1 MNQWALVLVMFAG
14 LSQAGST
21 VDKELHKITNFRFVS
36 PQLASSGMLDLDSYQ
51 YIEAYGFEHVI
62 NLIPGNQIKERK
74 HVQSLGLSY
83 QQIAVD
89 WGNPTLENFQQFV
102 ALMQSYGDAKVYVHC
117 EMNMRASAF
126 VYLYRV
132 TELGVDAELAI
143 KDMQAIWT
151 PKGTW
156 QAFIDQVLAAQQSS

>member
-1 MNQWALVLVMFAG
+1 MKNIALFLIMFAG
-14 LSQAGST
+14 FSHADKD
-21 VDKELHKITNFRFVS
+21 VDKALHEITNFRFVS
-36 PQLASSGMLDLDSYQ
+36 PQLASSGMLDLESYQ
-51 YIEAYGFEHVI
+51 YIKAYGFEHVI

-89 WGNPTLENFQQFV
+89 WGNPTLENFEAFV
-102 ALMQSYGDAKVYVHC
+102 RLMKSYGDHKVYVHC

-132 TELGVDAELAI
+132 TELQEDPEKAI
-143 KDMQAIWT
+143 KDMLAIWT

-156 QAFIDQVLAAQQSS
+156 QDFIDAVLKS

>member
-1 MNQWALVLVMFAG
+1 MKKYLYLLLFFNLSAFASDDE
-14 LSQAGST
+14 LNKS
-21 VDKELHKITNFRFVS
+21 LHKIVNFHFVS
-36 PQLASSGMLDLDSYQ
+36 EQMASSGMLDLKQ
-51 YIEAYGFEHVI
+51 YKHILEYDFKHVI

-83 QQIAVD
+83 EQIAVD
-89 WGNPTLENFQQFV
+89 WGNPTAKNFADFTQ
-102 ALMQSYGDAKVYVHC
+102 LIKSYGDEKIYIHC

-132 TELGVDAELAI
+132 LYQGVETATAE
-143 KDMQAIWT
+143 KDMLKIWQ

-156 QAFIDQVLAAQQSS
+156 QQFIETTITNKS